1 MKKTLLLLFVFS
13 SYLLVAQNQLRF
25 NQETKNDLN
34 KHIIKIAKSISQSEI
49 DCSDTTYLYCE
60 DFESV
65 SSPALPSNITTSS
78 LETGYNVNVN
88 STNQQV
94 SGFYTG
100 DSDDANVGGYWP
112 VTGHT
117 QFAMTNDDA
126 CKPNGTTPNANNNC
140 DLSFEVLELPLLDF
154 TNQNDVFLI
163 FDYYHDKNYGG
174 GDAYVE
180 YKIGSG
186 SWTNI
191 SGNLPDGDAWQEG
204 IFSLSALNNTDS
216 VSIRFVWSDD
226 NKWATGFAI
235 DNIVVGE
242 LKDNELSLQTI
253 NQYIEGNTY
262 ASTYSQIPLSQQGN
276 GFYFRQIIRNIGNNQ
291 QDSTR
296 LKVEILSEQFETQ
309 SWAKNLSSLER
320 DTFFGNNYFNATSIG
335 DYQISF
341 TSESDSTTTD
351 AQTLDFKITDYIFAR
366 DIDEESIIF
375 SLVSATGGQPTIEH
389 GNTFSIKEN
398 TTLYA
403 VDVFISQNSDPNG
416 KIQAKVYLVDNGTAN
431 FIAESNRLSIPSL
444 DSWQSVKFANPVS
457 LDAGNEYLVTVGG
470 DGTLSDT
477 TRIGAS
483 SSING
488 SYGWRIY
495 NGYSGTGSTPPSDG
509 IYLSIPMVRMNLDPN
524 VAGPIGIEEEDK
536 FEFSI
541 YPNPNNGMFNISLK
555 NQPANNLDV
564 VIKNV
569 LGQIVHQDYINS
581 NSSGSIDLNLQHL
594 KKGVYI
600 VDLLENN
607 SISNTGKIIIK

>member
-1 MKKTLLLLFVFS
+1 MV
-13 SYLLVAQNQLRF
+13 
-25 NQETKNDLN
+25 
-34 KHIIKIAKSISQSEI
+34 KSASQSQV

-65 SSPALPSNITTSS
+65 SSPALPSDISTTT

-112 VTGHT
+112 VTEHT

-154 TNQNDVFLI
+154 TNQNEVFLI

-180 YKIGSG
+180 YKIASG
-186 SWTNI
+186 NWTNI
-191 SGNLPDGDAWQEG
+191 SGNLPKGEVWQEG

-226 NKWATGFAI
+226 NNWATGFAI

-242 LKDNELSLQTI
+242 LNDNELSLQTI
-253 NQYIEGNTY
+253 NHFIEGNTY

-320 DTFFGNNYFNATSIG
+320 DTFFGNNYFNATSTG

-366 DIDEESIIF
+366 DKEEENLTF
-375 SLVSATGGQPTIEH
+375 SLISATGGQPTIEH

-403 VDVFISQNSDPNG
+403 VDVYISQNSQANG
-416 KIQAKVYLVDNGTAN
+416 KIQAKVYLIDNGTAN
-431 FIAESNRLSIPSL
+431 YIAESNFLSIPSIG
-444 DSWQSVKFANPVS
+444 DWQSVKFASPVS

-495 NGYSGTGSTPPSDG
+495 NGFSVSGSAAPSDG
-509 IYLSIPMVRMNLDPN
+509 IYLSIPMVRMNLNPDVP
-524 VAGPIGIEEEDK
+524 GPIGIKEENKID
-536 FEFSI
+536 FSI
-541 YPNPNNGMFNISLK
+541 YPNPNNGNFNISLDG
-555 NQPANNLDV
+555 QSENNLEI
-564 VIKNV
+564 VIKNI
-569 LGQIVHQDYINS
+569 LGQIVHENNITKSTN
-581 NSSGSIDLNLQHL
+581 SIDLNLQHL

-600 VDLLENN
+600 VDLLDNN
-607 SISNTGKIIIK
+607 SVVNTGKIIIK